1 MERTEEV
8 REDGEDGGGQGRIE
22 EARGGRRRPGRMGRT
37 EEAGEDG
44 GDQGK
49 MEEAREDGEDRGGW
63 GGWRRPEE
71 DGEEAREDGE
81 AGGGQDTG
89 MGPREGPSVL
99 PGQHSAHSALRGPFC
114 SLLPEEAGQCTCSV
128 LGEHLRGSLGQD
140 MALLP
145 LKPIPSCSQAGPLTD
160 REPPPPPNHDPGHGC
175 VGQGSTPGC
184 PGGPW
189 SWAHLSS
196 PGSCWSRRQAGLGS
210 PPGSAASGTPCN
222 AAQHTPAGGSRSGL
236 FWRPLGPPQ
245 DWDDLET
252 GGCQRV
258 VLGTLDL
265 SSGPGKPCSS
275 SSTLLPYWACRE
287 MKVLEHSTGDTSE
300 AGAQPRAF

>member
-1 MERTEEV
+1 MGRTEEA
-8 REDGEDGGGQGRIE
+8 REDGEDGGGQGRLE

-37 EEAGEDG
+37 QEAGEDG
-44 GDQGK
+44 GGQRRMG
-49 MEEAREDGEDRGGW
+49 
-63 GGWRRPEE
+63 RRPGRMGRLE
-71 DGEEAREDGE
+71 E

-210 PPGSAASGTPCN
+210 PPGSAVSGTPCN

-245 DWDDLET
+245 DWDDLGNWGLSE
-252 GGCQRV
+252 GGAWHPRPQLWARQTLQLLLHPPPI
-258 VLGTLDL
+258 LGL
-265 SSGPGKPCSS
+265 SRNESP
-275 SSTLLPYWACRE
+275 
-287 MKVLEHSTGDTSE
+287 
-300 AGAQPRAF
+300 

>member
-8 REDGEDGGGQGRIE
+8 REDGEDGGGQGGWR
-22 EARGGRRRPGRMGRT
+22 GRRRSREDRGGQGRT
-37 EEAGEDG
+37 
-44 GDQGK
+44 
-49 MEEAREDGEDRGGW
+49 EEAREDGEDRGGW